1 VLHAN
6 LTSPS
11 MVHTQSYTYVLDTC
25 RQAGLSES
33 NICKDLAVPR
43 INLCWCFQNDEVMS
57 GGI

>member
-11 MVHTQSYTYVLDTC
+11 MVHTQSCMYVLDTC

-43 INLCWCFQNDEVMS
+43 RNLCWCFRNDEVM
-57 GGI
+57 